1 MKKIL
6 LRKPKMSGF
15 EIDFI
20 KDALAEDWAVPLGP
34 DVTAFEE
41 ELKQFMGAKEVVAL
55 NSGTSA
61 MHLALL
67 AAGVEPGDEVLVQ
80 SFTFCASCNPVV
92 YIGAKPVFIDSERKS
107 WNMDPMLLEMA
118 INDRINTTGKKPKA
132 IIPVALYGM
141 PYDIGTIMTI
151 ADKYGIPVVEDAAEA
166 FGSEFNG
173 RKLGTFGRF
182 GVLSFNGNKMMT
194 TSGGGAVICPD
205 KESKERIMWY
215 ATQARENLPYYH
227 HEEIGYNYRL
237 SNISA
242 CIGRGQLKVVGSYID
257 HHRHVHA
264 LYSELLKNVEGIK
277 LHDNPSPLY
286 NSNFWL
292 CNITLDSSAKIR
304 RKEGMKDSLAIGGG
318 GVVSAYRHDSE
329 SKSDFHPNQN
339 VEDLRQLLAL
349 HGIESRPLW
358 KPMHH
363 QPVYRDAIAYPNGVS
378 DELFKTGLC
387 LPAGPYVTDDDV
399 KFIVDTIL
407 SNIES

>member
-15 EIDFI
+15 EIDYI

-107 WNMDPMLLEMA
+107 WNMDPMFLEMA
-118 INDRINTTGKKPKA
+118 INDRIKVTGKKPKA

-205 KESKERIMWY
+205 KETKDRIMWY

-264 LYSELLKNVEGIK
+264 LYSELLKEVKGIK

-292 CNITLDSSAKIR
+292 CNITLDSSIKVR
-304 RKEGMKDSLAIGGG
+304 RTEGMKDSLVIGGG
-318 GVVSAYRHDSE
+318 GVVSAYRNNSE

-339 VEDLRQLLAL
+339 VENLRQVLAF
-349 HGIESRPLW
+349 HGVESRPLW
-358 KPMHH
+358 KPMHR
-363 QPVYRDAIAYPNGVS
+363 QPVYKEAIAYNNGVS

-387 LPAGPYVTDDDV
+387 LPAGPYVTDEDI
-399 KFIVDTIL
+399 KYIVDVIMSHL
-407 SNIES
+407 S